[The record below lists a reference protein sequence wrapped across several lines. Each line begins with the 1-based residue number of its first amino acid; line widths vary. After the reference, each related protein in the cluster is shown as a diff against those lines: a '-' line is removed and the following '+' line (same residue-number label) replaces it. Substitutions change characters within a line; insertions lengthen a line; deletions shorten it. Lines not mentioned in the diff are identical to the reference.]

1 MNVIKKCP
9 LDSTGLLE
17 AITQMKMRKR
27 RKMKKFLN
35 LEPGFPV
42 FRQAIPAIYWP
53 ALGWLEWHFA
63 FLATV

>member
-1 MNVIKKCP
+1 MIRISSS
-9 LDSTGLLE
+9 STAQDVRRGGLGRK
-17 AITQMKMRKR
+17 IRKMRKID
-27 RKMKKFLN
+27 KFLK

-63 FLATV
+63 FFATV

>member
-1 MNVIKKCP
+1 MSEEV
-9 LDSTGLLE
+9 DSKE
-17 AITQMKMRKR
+17 NEKMRKID
-27 RKMKKFLN
+27 KFLK

-63 FLATV
+63 FFATV